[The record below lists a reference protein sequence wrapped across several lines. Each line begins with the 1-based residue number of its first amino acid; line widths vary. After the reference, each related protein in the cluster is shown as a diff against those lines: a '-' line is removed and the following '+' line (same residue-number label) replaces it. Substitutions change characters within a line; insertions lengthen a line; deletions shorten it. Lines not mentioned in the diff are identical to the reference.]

1 MLRSRAL
8 LTAVTA
14 AALLGWAATVAVPA
28 VAGPAPHDRATAMRP
43 AGGSPAFDWPELHLN
58 PQLGGYAANG
68 TVSAANAAGLGVR
81 WATDLYGAILDS
93 PAVAFDSST
102 GQTLGY
108 VGTDSGDFFA
118 IDMATGKIVWSTQL
132 SGAVQTSP
140 LVSNGAVWVGTRTN
154 PTIYKLDA
162 TW

>member
-1 MLRSRAL
+1 MSRSRAL

-14 AALLGWAATVAVPA
+14 ASLLGWAATVAVPA
-28 VAGPAPHDRATAMRP
+28 VAGPAPHGRATAARP
-43 AGGSPAFDWPELHLN
+43 AGGSPAFDWPELHRN
-58 PQLGGYAANG
+58 PRLGGYAANG
-68 TVSAANAAGLGVR
+68 TVSAANAAGLGVH

-132 SGAVQTSP
+132 SGAVQASP

-162 TW
+162 T